1 MRALWFVLWLGGCGL
16 LDAPVEAPSEAPPV
30 ASPKPISGGG
40 VVGVEPQAPAKP
52 AAPASSTP
60 SSPASSAGDAAPQ
73 VPAPKST
80 RPVPGA
86 GKVCGLSPVVTGPND
101 AAIQAFATRAGL
113 RYPDAFVSV
122 ANTLQQTGR
131 LPDCYLTKSAAQAKG
146 WSPGSPV
153 GKVAPGGAIG
163 GDRFGNYEGRLPQG
177 KSYVEADLD
186 DDGGNRN
193 AKRLVFEPAGAKAW
207 KIWLTVDHYESFQ
220 PVPVG
225 VK

>member
-1 MRALWFVLWLGGCGL
+1 MRALWFVLCLGGCGL
-16 LDAPVEAPSEAPPV
+16 LDLPPEPTSDAAPAA
-30 ASPKPISGGG
+30 APKPISGGG
-40 VVGVEPQAPAKP
+40 VVGSAPQAPPKP
-52 AAPASSTP
+52 AASAPSASPVPPAPPVPAVPPASP
-60 SSPASSAGDAAPQ
+60 DKPAR
-73 VPAPKST
+73 T
-80 RPVPGA
+80 VPGA
-86 GKVCGLSPVVTGPND
+86 GKVCGLNPVVTGPND
-101 AAIQAFATRAGL
+101 AAIQAFAARAGL

-131 LPDCYLTKSAAQAKG
+131 LPDCYLTKSAAQSKG

-163 GDRFGNYEGRLPQG
+163 GDRFGNYEGLLPQG

-193 AKRLVFEPAGAKAW
+193 AKRLVFEPAGAKSW

>member
-1 MRALWFVLWLGGCGL
+1 MRALWFVLCLGGCGL
-16 LDAPVEAPSEAPPV
+16 LDAPVAPVVEPAP
-30 ASPKPISGGG
+30 AAAPKPIAGGG
-40 VVGVEPQAPAKP
+40 VVGSAPEAPTKP
-52 AAPASSTP
+52 SAAAPAP
-60 SSPASSAGDAAPQ
+60 PEALPRAPD
-73 VPAPKST
+73 PKSA
-80 RPVPGA
+80 RAVPGA

-101 AAIQAFATRAGL
+101 AAVKAFATRAGL

>member
-1 MRALWFVLWLGGCGL
+1 MRALWFVLFLGGCGL
-16 LDAPVEAPSEAPPV
+16 LDAPWAPAVDPAPVSPAPV
-30 ASPKPISGGG
+30 SPSPKPIAGGG
-40 VVGVEPQAPAKP
+40 VVGSTPEAPAKP
-52 AAPASSTP
+52 APIP
-60 SSPASSAGDAAPQ
+60 PAAP
-73 VPAPKST
+73 VAPDPKPA
-80 RPVPGA
+80 RAVPGA
-86 GKVCGLSPVVTGPND
+86 GKVCGLSPVVSGPND
-101 AAIQAFATRAGL
+101 AAILAFATRAGL

-131 LPDCYLTKSAAQAKG
+131 LPACYLTKSAAQAKG

-193 AKRLVFEPAGAKAW
+193 ARRLVFEPAGAKSW